1 MMFLKPKQKN
11 VNAVAAAVRTAN
23 ADVKMAENALAT
35 AAVVAAVVAAVAV
48 RKNYSSYWL
57 H

>member
-23 ADVKMAENALAT
+23 ADVRMAENALAD
-35 AAVVAAVVAAVAV
+35 AAVAV